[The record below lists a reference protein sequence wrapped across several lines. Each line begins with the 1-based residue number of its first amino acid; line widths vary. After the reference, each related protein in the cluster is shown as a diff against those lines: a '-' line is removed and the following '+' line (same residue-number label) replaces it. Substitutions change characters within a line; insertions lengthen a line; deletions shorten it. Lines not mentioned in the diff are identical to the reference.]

1 MYELVPFR
9 AVQLF
14 YNLDRKINGGK
25 CTCLTMQIDFIFEK
39 MSKIIGKSMWTL
51 RSRKS
56 PEIWLK

>member
-9 AVQLF
+9 ASQLF

-25 CTCLTMQIDFIFEK
+25 MYMLTMQIDFIVEK
-39 MSKIIGKSMWTL
+39 MSRIIGKIMWTL
-51 RSRKS
+51 PSRKS